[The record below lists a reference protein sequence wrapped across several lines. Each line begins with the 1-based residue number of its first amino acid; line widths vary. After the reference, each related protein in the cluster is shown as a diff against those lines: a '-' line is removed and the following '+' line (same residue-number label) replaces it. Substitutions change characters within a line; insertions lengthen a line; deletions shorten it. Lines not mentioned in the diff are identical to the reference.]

1 VRGEKTTPSSL
12 LSPLLL
18 IAAMMS
24 RNLLPVSVAF
34 WLLSLFLPLMH
45 GADEAERQVW
55 AFKTQAAAWG
65 GNGPLKFGVWNVRDA
80 ALRLRAQG
88 PAPYMEQRDLRLP
101 AEKANVIQIQMTT
114 ASARKCQLWFSTG
127 ISPVLNTQKMVEFDL
142 LPSAAMVDYTL
153 DLKNVATWQDQINS
167 LRLVFVGANAGD
179 EIQVSFVKILD
190 GEKISKPLLFTNY
203 RLGEKPVVREFRLG
217 SLFND
222 QMVLQRDKPVPV
234 WGRARPG
241 ETVSVE
247 FAQQKKIAVANPQG
261 SWQVALDAM
270 PASSEP
276 RKLRVSSDVAG
287 HQIELAEVLV
297 GDVWLCG
304 GQSNMGGSPF
314 ENPMPDALKHEVLE
328 TDYPGLR
335 SVSLLGQHRDTPLSN
350 DASDAS
356 FPWHSV
362 AGKSRGPSAVAYF
375 FGQALHASQKV
386 PVGLVCAIKAGS
398 QIEQWMDKATLAS
411 VFSDAELSA
420 SCTGSHLAGG
430 LFNGMIAPIHP
441 FPIRGAFWYQGESNA
456 DNEARYEGYYKSL
469 PAMIRMWRGMWGED
483 LPVLLAQLPAFD
495 GAYPKDSW
503 ARIREVQQLS
513 AQLLPKVWTA
523 VTFDEGD
530 SKNLH
535 PFNKFFVGSR
545 LAEIAKAKVYGDSI
559 ECLGPSLKSLKR
571 EGALLH
577 LLFEHVGGGLKARG
591 DLIGFEVRGADQN
604 WCAASANIT
613 AKDTLTLSSEK
624 VTEPVAARYAWSN
637 APTATL
643 FNDLALPASPF
654 RSDTPLEKIEAIKG
668 AGLRSVGLEKAIIE
682 VVAGGGTARE
692 GEKATLCKISQ
703 PFGIAFDAEDNM
715 FVCEETH
722 RLLRVDAKTGVLT
735 IVTDARKGNSALG
748 DGGPAA
754 NASFA
759 APHNLVSDG
768 LGNLF
773 IADTYHYAVRR
784 VDAKTGV
791 VTTIAGNGTKELT
804 GDDGPAVNA
813 GLDGIACL
821 AFNRDYSKLFL
832 GGFSKVIR
840 VVDMKTS
847 VISTVRGAGGSR
859 AIAVDSKGNLFS
871 PAGRG
876 IRMLSSAGATRLLV
890 DNDAQPPLNSVKHL
904 WVDAQDNILIADAGN
919 HGLKRRSGFFPRSAV
934 GGTPWGNDSS
944 AHGRH
949 LHRRFTQPPRASNQT
964 RPIGFSYLWPR
975 LGS

>member
-1 VRGEKTTPSSL
+1 
-12 LSPLLL
+12 
-18 IAAMMS
+18 
-24 RNLLPVSVAF
+24 
-34 WLLSLFLPLMH
+34 
-45 GADEAERQVW
+45 
-55 AFKTQAAAWG
+55 
-65 GNGPLKFGVWNVRDA
+65 
-80 ALRLRAQG
+80 
-88 PAPYMEQRDLRLP
+88 
-101 AEKANVIQIQMTT
+101 
-114 ASARKCQLWFSTG
+114 
-127 ISPVLNTQKMVEFDL
+127 
-142 LPSAAMVDYTL
+142 
-153 DLKNVATWQDQINS
+153 
-167 LRLVFVGANAGD
+167 
-179 EIQVSFVKILD
+179 
-190 GEKISKPLLFTNY
+190 
-203 RLGEKPVVREFRLG
+203 
-217 SLFND
+217 
-222 QMVLQRDKPVPV
+222 
-234 WGRARPG
+234 
-241 ETVSVE
+241 VSVE
-247 FAQQKKIAVANPQG
+247 FARQRKTVVANTQG
-261 SWQVALDAM
+261 SWLVALDAM

-276 RKLRVSSDVAG
+276 RKMRVSSDVAG
-287 HQIELAEVLV
+287 HQIELADVLV

-304 GQSNMGGSPF
+304 GQSNMGGSAY
-314 ENPMPDALKHEVLE
+314 ENPMPDALRKDLLE

-335 SVSLLGQHRDTPLSN
+335 TVSLLGQHRDTPLAN

-375 FGQALHASQKV
+375 FGQALHASQKI

-411 VFSDAELSA
+411 VFTDAELSA
-420 SCTGSHLAGG
+420 SCSGSHLASG

-441 FPIRGAFWYQGESNA
+441 FPICGAFWYQGESNA
-456 DNEARYEGYYKSL
+456 DNEPRYEGYYKSL

-483 LPVLLAQLPAFD
+483 LPVLLAQLPSFD

-503 ARIREVQQLS
+503 ARVREVQQLS
-513 AQLLPKVWTA
+513 AQLLPKVWTS

-530 SKNLH
+530 PKNLH

-545 LAEIAKAKVYGDSI
+545 LAGIAKSKVYGDSI
-559 ECLGPSLKSLKR
+559 ECLGPSLKSVKR

-577 LLFEHVGGGLKARG
+577 LSFEHVGGGLKARG
-591 DLIGFEVRGADQN
+591 DMAGFEVRGDDQN
-604 WCAASANIT
+604 WWPASAQISS
-613 AKDTLTLSSEK
+613 KDALTLSSEK
-624 VTEPVAARYAWSN
+624 VSEPVAARYAWSN

-643 FNDLALPASPF
+643 FNDLGLPASPF

-668 AGLRSVGLEKAIIE
+668 AGLRPVGAEGATIE

-735 IVTDARKGNSALG
+735 IVTDARKNNAPTG
-748 DGGPAA
+748 DGSPAA
-754 NASFA
+754 DASFA

-768 LGNLF
+768 MGNLF

-791 VTTIAGNGTKELT
+791 VTTFAGNGTKELT

-821 AFNRDYSKLFL
+821 SFNRDYSTLFL

-840 VVDMKTS
+840 AVDMKTGF
-847 VISTVRGAGGSR
+847 ISTVRGAGGSR
-859 AIAVDSKGNLFS
+859 AVAVDSKGNLFS

-876 IRMLSSAGATRLLV
+876 IRMLGSNGATRLLV

-904 WVDAQDNILIADAGN
+904 WVDAKDDILIADSGN
-919 HGLKRRSGFFPRSAV
+919 HLIRKFLVAEGKLVTLAGTGTRGASGVPGLALQAQLGEPHGVMTHPRTGDIYIA
-934 GGTPWGNDSS
+934 DS
-944 AHGRH
+944 RN
-949 LHRRFTQPPRASNQT
+949 HRVLRIKQNR
-964 RPIGFSYLWPR
+964 
-975 LGS
+975 